1 RTDAL
6 VVNGDGLRPRIPQ
19 TVHGPLQI
27 TVMYEPVPAVLQLY
41 DQAFSPR
48 GFTSGSEF
56 HIRRE
61 RVGTAQAGSQLFD
74 LLLQVLGARAALG
87 ELILARFDVADQF
100 IAFGYVHRLIASS
113 LHRADGQE
121 PGQHG
126 ERAAQHDSG
135 TNARPRFTAVIA

>member
-1 RTDAL
+1 M
-6 VVNGDGLRPRIPQ
+6 
-19 TVHGPLQI
+19 H
-27 TVMYEPVPAVLQLY
+27 EPVPAVLQLD
-41 DQAFSPR
+41 DQTYSPR

-87 ELILARFDVADQF
+87 ELTLARFDVADQF
-100 IAFGYVHRLIASS
+100 IAFGYVHWLIASS
-113 LHRADGQE
+113 LHRADRQE

-126 ERAAQHDSG
+126 ERAAPPDSG
-135 TNARPRFTAVIA
+135 PQARPRLTAVMAIVLIGQCPLGE